1 MKKKLL
7 SAAVAAV
14 MCFGICGCAAD
25 FDDVESNAWYAEG
38 IDYVCDKG
46 YFSGVSETEFAPNDS
61 MTRAMFVRVLGAMA
75 GIAPSDISNTS
86 FSDVPVNAWYS
97 PYVEWAANN
106 GIVSGVTQ
114 TEFCP
119 DDNVT
124 REQMA
129 VLIDRYMQYSG
140 ISLADNPN
148 VSSAFS
154 DADKISA
161 WAYDSVE
168 LMRRTGIFSGDSENA
183 FSPQSNATRAETAS
197 VIMRLDRAASGE
209 VLEMPVPS
217 DSQVDAIIS
226 QMSLEEKIYQLFIT
240 TPEQITGASQVT
252 RAGETTK
259 KALQKYPVAGLVY
272 FKQNMI
278 YPEQLKNMIEDSQ
291 SYAKLGMFISV
302 DEEGGDVARIAD
314 TMQTYKLEPMYTY
327 KDQGPKTAYDN
338 AWAIAVRIKEFGFN
352 LNYAPVADVWTDPD
366 NKTIGTRAYSDDP
379 QQAAELVG
387 AAVNG
392 FQEAGVM
399 CTLKHFPGQG
409 SVAADTHTGSAVSS
423 KSIEEL
429 RTEEFLPFKAGINA
443 GADFVMVSHVTV
455 PSVDNVPASLS
466 NVFIEDILRDE
477 LGFEG
482 VVITDAMNMQA
493 ISANYTSADAAV
505 RAINAGADIIL
516 MPDNLQEAAKG
527 INDALYDGR
536 ITYARLNESLRRI
549 LTAKENY
556 GLLDEQ

>member
-1 MKKKLL
+1 M
-7 SAAVAAV
+7 
-14 MCFGICGCAAD
+14 
-25 FDDVESNAWYAEG
+25 
-38 IDYVCDKG
+38 
-46 YFSGVSETEFAPNDS
+46 
-61 MTRAMFVRVLGAMA
+61 
-75 GIAPSDISNTS
+75 
-86 FSDVPVNAWYS
+86 
-97 PYVEWAANN
+97 
-106 GIVSGVTQ
+106 
-114 TEFCP
+114 
-119 DDNVT
+119 
-124 REQMA
+124 
-129 VLIDRYMQYSG
+129 
-140 ISLADNPN
+140 
-148 VSSAFS
+148 
-154 DADKISA
+154 
-161 WAYDSVE
+161 
-168 LMRRTGIFSGDSENA
+168 
-183 FSPQSNATRAETAS
+183 
-197 VIMRLDRAASGE
+197 
-209 VLEMPVPS
+209 
-217 DSQVDAIIS
+217 
-226 QMSLEEKIYQLFIT
+226 
-240 TPEQITGASQVT
+240 
-252 RAGETTK
+252 
-259 KALQKYPVAGLVY
+259 
-272 FKQNMI
+272 
-278 YPEQLKNMIEDSQ
+278 
-291 SYAKLGMFISV
+291 
-302 DEEGGDVARIAD
+302 
-314 TMQTYKLEPMYTY
+314 
-327 KDQGPKTAYDN
+327 
-338 AWAIAVRIKEFGFN
+338 
-352 LNYAPVADVWTDPD
+352 WTDPD

>member
-7 SAAVAAV
+7 SAVIAAV

-25 FDDVESNAWYAEG
+25 FRDVESNAWYAEG
-38 IDYVCDKG
+38 IEYVCDKG
-46 YFSGVSETEFAPNDS
+46 YFSGVSETEFAPNAA

-75 GIAPSDISNTS
+75 DVTPSDISNTK

-97 PYVEWAANN
+97 PYVEWASEN
-106 GIVSGVTQ
+106 GIVSGVTD
-114 TEFCP
+114 TEFHP

-129 VLIDRYMQYSG
+129 VLIDRYVQYRN
-140 ISLADNPN
+140 ISLTDNPN
-148 VSSAFS
+148 ASGEFS
-154 DADKISA
+154 DEEAISE
-161 WAYDSVE
+161 WAAQSVD
-168 LMRRTGIFSGDSENA
+168 LMRRTGIFSGDAANA
-183 FSPQSNATRAETAS
+183 FNPQANATRAETAS
-197 VIMRLDRAASGE
+197 VIMRLDKAAAGE
-209 VLEMPVPS
+209 VLEIPVPS
-217 DSQVDAIIS
+217 DSRVDAIIS

-240 TPEQITGASQVT
+240 TPEQITGASQAT
-252 RAGETTK
+252 RAGAATK
-259 KALQKYPVAGLVY
+259 KAIEEYPVAGLVY

-278 YPEQLKNMIEDSQ
+278 YPEQLKNMVADSQ
-291 SYAKLGMFISV
+291 SYAKIGMFISV

-352 LNYAPVADVWTDPD
+352 LNFAPVADVWTDPD
-366 NKTIGTRAYSDDP
+366 NDTIGTRAYSDDP

-392 FQEAGVM
+392 FREAGVM

-409 SVAADTHTGSAVSS
+409 SVAADTHTGSAVNN

-455 PSVDNVPASLS
+455 PAVDSVPASLS
-466 NVFIEDILRDE
+466 NIFIEDILREE

-482 VVITDAMNMQA
+482 VVITDAMNMKA

-516 MPDNLQEAAKG
+516 MPDNLQEAAQG

-536 ITYARLNESLRRI
+536 LTYARLNESLRRI

-556 GLLDEQ
+556 GLLDE